1 MMTAVGM
8 NDLGWVHEHQL
19 GRMHFEKPIEMILCV
34 LLVHYDLEHTLPGHA
49 VKDVVE
55 QNQDQKDVIDK
66 YRAEK
71 EDLDKLDGHW
81 DGMMYH
87 GDGLLEIHLDH
98 GDQIDVDD
106 ASLGYDQERVGV
118 CDQTRLISNEVLLR
132 DDSRIDLFVIT
143 IRRH

>member
-1 MMTAVGM
+1 
-8 NDLGWVHEHQL
+8 
-19 GRMHFEKPIEMILCV
+19 MHFEKPIEMIVCV
-34 LLVHYDLEHTLPGHA
+34 LLVHYDLEHTLPGSA

-55 QNQDQKDVIDK
+55 YNQDQKDVIDK

-81 DGMMYH
+81 DGMMYL

-98 GDQIDVDD
+98 GDQIVDD
-106 ASLGYDQERVGV
+106 APLGYDHERVGV
-118 CDQTRLISNEVLLR
+118 CNQTRLISNEVLLR
-132 DDSRIDLFVIT
+132 DDGWIDLFVIT